1 MAFGLTLT
9 ESGSAEI
16 SAAYQAG
23 EVVTITSVLLGD
35 GGGAVLPSTPDE
47 LAALTELYGKFGSEP
62 FSSGS
67 VGEEFINGQVI
78 IDCKTYPGK
87 TLREVGLQSS
97 SGTLIA
103 YGVYPDSYLPAQTDS
118 VIKEI
123 IINLVLVLTHS
134 SSVTLEVDPYI
145 AVLTEAAGDARYL
158 QIAKNLSDLDDVE
171 KARDNLDLGDS
182 ATRDVGKTTGTV
194 AAGDDSRITGAL
206 QSEKKLLEIAEA
218 GAASQAE
225 ARNNLGLGDSA
236 TRDVGKTT
244 GTVAAG
250 DDSRITGALQSEKKL
265 LEIAEAGVASQAEAR
280 KNLGISDP
288 ESSLSENGSFG
299 FPGGV
304 QFKWGK
310 SQLAAGLEHIT
321 VTFPEEFDSECYG
334 VQLTVLGKYD
344 TDIVATAFIK
354 NFDKKSFT
362 CVIDGFGTVNFAYV
376 LWLAVGK

>member
-9 ESGSAEI
+9 ESGAAEI

-47 LAALTELYGKFGSEP
+47 LAVLTELYGKFGSEP

-67 VGEEFINGQVI
+67 VSEEFINGQVI

-134 SSVTLEVDPYI
+134 TSVTLEIAPYI
-145 AVLTEAAGDARYL
+145 AVLTAAAGDARYL

-171 KARDNLDLGDS
+171 KARDNLGLGDS
-182 ATRDVGKTTGTV
+182 ATLDVGKTKGTV
-194 AAGDDSRITGAL
+194 AAGDDYRITGAL
-206 QSEKKLLEIAEA
+206 QKN
-218 GAASQAE
+218 AS
-225 ARNNLGLGDSA
+225 LSDLGDKAKARSNLDVYSKNESVPA
-236 TRDVGKTT
+236 TRKINGQELSKDITIDVGVT
-244 GTVAAG
+244 GV
-250 DDSRITGALQSEKKL
+250 R
-265 LEIAEAGVASQAEAR
+265 
-280 KNLGISDP
+280 LGERVYIKDISDLIKTP
-288 ESSLSENGSFG
+288 AGCVVTSLSGDSDNNIQGYYAPIEICV
-299 FPGGV
+299 GGV
-304 QFKWGK
+304 WSTIEG
-310 SQLAAGLEHIT
+310 
-321 VTFPEEFDSECYG
+321 
-334 VQLTVLGKYD
+334 
-344 TDIVATAFIK
+344 
-354 NFDKKSFT
+354 
-362 CVIDGFGTVNFAYV
+362 
-376 LWLAVGK
+376 